1 MGAINIK
8 NKRVLV
14 TGGNGYLGSFL
25 VKALEKENA
34 SVFVASRNTELLYN
48 HFAVDITDFDAI
60 NKVVQEI
67 KPDVVFHLAANIS
80 RNRDFAIYTDMAKV
94 NVTGTLN
101 LLQALQNLDAH
112 FIFTSSSEIYG
123 NNESPFHENQ
133 LPKPVSPYS
142 LSKVNAE
149 MLIQT
154 YCLNNNKKFTNLRIF
169 NFYGEHM
176 PEDFFIPQ
184 MINSLK
190 REEDFLMTKGEQ
202 TRDFLYVDDVVEALL
217 LTAKNTNSYNETMNV
232 CSGKGTKLSE
242 LATEVNERMNAKAK
256 IILGAI
262 PYRDNEVWEMIGDNS
277 KIKQKLGFE
286 PQVNLE
292 NGIQRVLHNS

>member
-242 LATEVNERMNAKAK
+242 LATAVNEKMNAKAK
-256 IILGAI
+256 IIVGAI
-262 PYRDNEVWEMIGDNS
+262 PYRNNEVWEMIGDNS

-292 NGIQRVLHNS
+292 NGIKRVLHNS

>member
-1 MGAINIK
+1 MGAITLK

-34 SVFVASRNTELLYN
+34 NVFVVSRNAELLYN
-48 HFAVDITDFDAI
+48 HFAVDITDFDTI

-67 KPDVVFHLAANIS
+67 QPDVVFHLAANIS
-80 RNRDFAIYTDMAKV
+80 RSRDFAIYTDMAKV

-101 LLQALQNLDAH
+101 VLKALQNIDAH

-154 YCLNNNKKFTNLRIF
+154 YCLNHNKKFTNLRIF
-169 NFYGEHM
+169 NFYGENM

-202 TRDFLYVDDVVEALL
+202 TRDFLYVDDVVQALL

-242 LATEVNERMNAKAK
+242 LAAAVNERMNTKAK

-292 NGIQRVLHNS
+292 NGIKRVLHNS

>member
-169 NFYGEHM
+169 NFYGERM

-242 LATEVNERMNAKAK
+242 LATAVNEKMNAKAK
-256 IILGAI
+256 IIVGAI
-262 PYRDNEVWEMIGDNS
+262 PYRNNEVWEMIGDNS

-292 NGIQRVLHNS
+292 NGIKRVLHNS